1 MSDKSLASHYS
12 SPLPAGDQ
20 ITLLI
25 QFPATNCSNEKEN
38 PLWLSPLCW
47 DTSCLANLKRTQ
59 FDQKHLLVPFLVVDT
74 LLLVAE
80 EIDKVQMKLSSVHN
94 WHKKLLMKR
103 HRWQSQQNDWHH
115 LYKREKGKWLACYF
129 DCIIFPAVFLRQS
142 FSGEKPP
149 QCTTSHWATTNK
161 RENKNHQILHLT
173 DFCTS
178 LPLSDC

>member
-149 QCTTSHWATTNK
+149 QCTTCHWATANK
-161 RENKNHQILHLT
+161 RKTKWSNLNNNNNN
-173 DFCTS
+173 